1 MKNIAANVF
10 SILIV
15 IGIGVLVAIGYA
27 KYEFTKSGPLSED
40 VAVVLPKGAALKDT
54 SRLLVLYGAIGDE
67 FGQEFLFRLG
77 ARYRREDRAIRYGE
91 YLIPAGASMEEI
103 LALLVSGDS
112 IQYKVTVPEGLTSFE
127 IVEILRA
134 SDVLTGEIAE
144 VPPEGSLAANTY
156 FIQRSQSRSEVLTR
170 MAEDQAAILAEAWE
184 GRAEDLP
191 LASPEEVLILASIVE
206 KETGVVEE
214 RPRVA
219 SVFVNR
225 LRRGI
230 RLQSD
235 PTVIYGITM
244 GKTQLDRGLRRSE
257 LDRKTPYNT
266 YQIDGLPPTPIATP
280 GRDAIMAVVNP
291 EETDF
296 LYFVADGTG
305 GHAFARTLKEHN
317 RNVAAWRK
325 IEKQQKP

>member
-1 MKNIAANVF
+1 MRNIAANVF

-15 IGIGVLVAIGYA
+15 IGIGVLVAIGFA
-27 KYEFTKSGPLSED
+27 KFEFSKSGPSRED
-40 VAVVLPKGAALKDT
+40 VVIVLPKGAGLKDT
-54 SRLLVLYGAIGDE
+54 SRLLALHGAIANE

-77 ARYRREDRAIRYGE
+77 ARYRREDRSIRYGE

-103 LALLVSGDS
+103 LALLVSGDA
-112 IQYKVTVPEGLTSFE
+112 IQYKVTVAEGLTSFQ

-134 SDVLTGEIAE
+134 NDILTGEITE
-144 VPPEGSLAANTY
+144 VPPEGSLAPNTY
-156 FIQRSQSRSEVLTR
+156 FIQRSQSRGDVLAR
-170 MAEDQAAILAEAWE
+170 MTEGQAAILAEAWE
-184 GRAEDLP
+184 KRADGLP
-191 LASPEEVLILASIVE
+191 LASPEEVLVLASIVE
-206 KETGVVEE
+206 KETGVAGE

-225 LRRGI
+225 LKQGI

-244 GKTQLDRGLRRSE
+244 GETKLDRGLRRSE
-257 LDRKTPYNT
+257 LDRATPYNT

-291 EETDF
+291 EETEF
-296 LYFVADGTG
+296 LFFVADGTG
-305 GHAFARTLKEHN
+305 GHVFASTLKEHN

-325 IEKQQKP
+325 IEKKNKL

>member
-27 KYEFTKSGPLSED
+27 KYEFTKPGPLSEG
-40 VAVVLPKGAALKDT
+40 VAVVLPKGAGLTDT

-112 IQYKVTVPEGLTSFE
+112 IQYKMTVAEGLTSFE

-156 FIQRSQSRSEVLTR
+156 FIQRNQSRSEVLTR
-170 MAEDQAAILAEAWE
+170 MAEDQAAILVEAWE
-184 GRAEDLP
+184 NRAEDLP
-191 LASPEEVLILASIVE
+191 LASPQEVLVLASIVE
-206 KETGVVEE
+206 KETGLVEE

-235 PTVIYGITM
+235 PTVIYGITL

-280 GRDAIMAVVNP
+280 GRDAIMAVANP
-291 EETDF
+291 EQTDF
-296 LYFVADGTG
+296 LFFVADGTG
-305 GHAFARTLKEHN
+305 GHACAKTLREHN
-317 RNVAAWRK
+317 KNVAAWRK
-325 IEKQQKP
+325 VEKQQKP